1 MFKRMFCLLTALAL
15 MTCGLAMAEVLL
27 AEAAP
32 LAEGADSDWYMA
44 VLADPELTKQFPC
57 HAFVDVNGDG
67 VPVLI
72 VSTTEDSFITGED
85 AARVYIYANG
95 EPKPVMDV
103 GYSGGEIFYCNQ
115 EEHTLT
121 YFYRFSGEGHI
132 EVYHVKDGALE
143 LLTKADRYGPFHS
156 PEGDN
161 TEEVYFQDGE
171 PIDETACE
179 ALCEKYANDKDV
191 ITYEKQQ

>member
-1 MFKRMFCLLTALAL
+1 MMNRLFCGLIALAL
-15 MTCGLAMAEVLL
+15 MLCGLAMAE
-27 AEAAP
+27 EKP

-44 VLADPELTKQFPC
+44 VLTDEAIAKQYPY

-72 VSTTEDSFITGED
+72 VSTTEDSFISGED
-85 AARVYIYANG
+85 GARVYVYAGG
-95 EPKPVMDV
+95 EARPVMEV
-103 GYSGGEIFYCNQ
+103 GYSGGEIFYCNA

-132 EVYHVKDGALE
+132 EVYHVKDGGLE
-143 LLTKADRYGPFHS
+143 LVLKADRYGPFHG

-161 TEEVYFQDGE
+161 TEEIYFRDGE
-171 PIDETACE
+171 PIDEAACE
-179 ALCEKYANDKDV
+179 ALCEQYTSEKDAV
-191 ITYEKQQ
+191 TYEKLQ